1 MRVRTLTLFMPQAIW
16 KGNISFGLVS
26 VPVVL
31 RSAEK
36 RSEEIKFNLLDRRDQ
51 SRIRY
56 ERINDQ
62 TGEAVPWSEIVKA
75 YEYDEND
82 YVILTPDDFKKAAV
96 EASQTIDIETFVDEA
111 DIDPMYYERPYFL
124 VPGKKGE
131 KGYVL
136 LREALK
142 RTGKI
147 GIAKV
152 VIRTRQYLAALL
164 SRGDALVL
172 DVLRFSHELRSPDDL
187 DLPAEEPTRYKITAR
202 EIQLA
207 QQLIDSM
214 GGEWEPEQYK
224 DEYYEA
230 LRKWID
236 RKIAAGGKDIAEDV
250 EDVEREPEPRV
261 INIADLLQ
269 QSMKNFERAAPHKAT
284 RRKVSTSAR
293 KRKKS
298 A

>member
-1 MRVRTLTLFMPQAIW
+1 MPQAIW

-31 RSAEK
+31 QTAEN
-36 RSEEIKFNLLDRRDQ
+36 RSEEIKFNMLDRRDN

-56 ERINDQ
+56 ERLNAE
-62 TGEAVPWSEIVKA
+62 TGEPVPWNDIVKA
-75 YEYDEND
+75 YEYEEGQ
-82 YVILTPDDFKKAAV
+82 YVIITPDDFKRAAV
-96 EASQTIDIETFVDEA
+96 EATQTIDIETFIDEA
-111 DIDPMYYERPYFL
+111 DIDPMYYERPYYL

-136 LREALK
+136 LREAMSRAK
-142 RTGKI
+142 KI

-152 VIRTRQYLAALL
+152 VIRTKQYLAAVLA
-164 SRGDALVL
+164 RGDALVL
-172 DVLRFSHELRSPDDL
+172 DILRFSYELRKPEDIE
-187 DLPAEEPTRYKITAR
+187 LPREAPSEYKINTK

-207 QQLIDSM
+207 EQLIDSM
-214 GGEWEPEQYK
+214 TGEWEPEQYK
-224 DEYYEA
+224 DEYHEA
-230 LRKWID
+230 LMGWIEK
-236 RKIAAGGKDIAEDV
+236 KIAAGGKDIAEDV

-269 QSMKNFERAAPHKAT
+269 QSMRNLEKTAPRKAA
-284 RRKVSTSAR
+284 RRKVSTSAK

>member
-1 MRVRTLTLFMPQAIW
+1 MPQAIW
-16 KGNISFGLVS
+16 KGTISFGLVS

-31 RSAEK
+31 QSAER

-62 TGEAVPWSEIVKA
+62 TGNPVPWNEIVKA

-82 YVILTPDDFKKAAV
+82 YVIMTPEDFKRAAI
-96 EASQTIDIETFVDEA
+96 EASQTIEIETFIDEA

-136 LREALK
+136 LREAMK
-142 RTGKI
+142 RSKKI

-152 VIRTRQYLAALL
+152 VIRTKQYLAALL

-172 DVLRFSHELRSPDDL
+172 DLMRFSHELRKPEDL
-187 DLPAEEPTRYKITAR
+187 DLPTGQPSTYKINAK
-202 EIQLA
+202 EIHLA
-207 QQLIDSM
+207 EQLIDSM
-214 GGEWEPEQYK
+214 TEEWEPDQYK
-224 DEYYEA
+224 DDYHDA
-230 LRKWID
+230 LMKRIEK
-236 RKIAAGGKDIAEDV
+236 KIAAGGKNIAEDV
-250 EDVEREPEPRV
+250 EGVEHEPAPRV
-261 INIADLLQ
+261 INITDLLQ
-269 QSMKNFERAAPHKAT
+269 QSMRNVARSAPRKAA
-284 RRKVSTSAR
+284 RRKVSTSPR
-293 KRKKS
+293 KRKKY